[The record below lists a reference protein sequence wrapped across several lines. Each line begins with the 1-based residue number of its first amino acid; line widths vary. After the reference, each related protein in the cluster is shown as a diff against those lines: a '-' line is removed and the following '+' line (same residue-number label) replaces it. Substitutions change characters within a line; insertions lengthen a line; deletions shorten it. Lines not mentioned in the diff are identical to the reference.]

1 MIQVLLRWFHRYFS
15 DPQAILLAVLLAV
28 GLTVFMTFG
37 KMLVPVFASVVI
49 AYLLEGIISNLRFL
63 RLPRAAA
70 VTLVYSGFLALLL
83 ITLFILMP
91 LLSRQISQLFQELP
105 RMMTQGQELF
115 MQLPQRY
122 PNIISAE
129 QVDALMNA
137 IRTGVK
143 DFGQELLSYSL
154 SSIPALITLL
164 VYLVLV
170 PLLVFFFLKDK
181 VLILNWFI
189 GFLPPERPVAV
200 QVWKE
205 MDAQI
210 GNYIRGKVYEIF
222 VVSIATY
229 IAFAIMNLNYSF
241 LLAVLVGLSVIIPY
255 IGAVVVTVPVI
266 IVAYFQFGLGSEFIW
281 LLSIYSIVQG
291 IDGNILVP
299 LLFSEA
305 VNLHP
310 VAIIVAV
317 LIFGGLWGFWGIFF
331 AIPLATLVKA
341 LLMAWPRATV
351 PVNQSSFPFY

>member
-1 MIQVLLRWFHRYFS
+1 
-15 DPQAILLAVLLAV
+15 
-28 GLTVFMTFG
+28 
-37 KMLVPVFASVVI
+37 
-49 AYLLEGIISNLRFL
+49 
-63 RLPRAAA
+63 
-70 VTLVYSGFLALLL
+70 
-83 ITLFILMP
+83 MP

-105 RMMTQGQELF
+105 RMMTQGQDLL

-129 QVDALMNA
+129 QVDGLMNA
-137 IRTGVK
+137 IRTGVR

-154 SSIPALITLL
+154 SSIPAIITLL

-181 VLILNWFI
+181 VLIINWFI
-189 GFLPPERPVAV
+189 AFLPPERPVAV
-200 QVWKE
+200 QVWNE

-229 IAFAIMNLNYSF
+229 LAFAIMHMNYAF

-266 IVAYFQFGLGSEFIW
+266 IVAYFQFGFGSDFVW
-281 LLSIYSIVQG
+281 LLSIYGIVQA

-341 LLMAWPRATV
+341 LLMAWPRTAVPAT
-351 PVNQSSFPFY
+351 